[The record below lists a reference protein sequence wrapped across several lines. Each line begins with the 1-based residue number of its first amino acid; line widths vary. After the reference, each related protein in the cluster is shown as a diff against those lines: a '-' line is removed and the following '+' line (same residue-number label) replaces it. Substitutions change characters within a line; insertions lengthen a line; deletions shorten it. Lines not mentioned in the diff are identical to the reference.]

1 MDYSPRRRGQNDG
14 DPAVLPAAL
23 PAAVPNVRVDASDS
37 SEARAP
43 AATAA
48 WPNGTTADHWR
59 VLITAAAYFA
69 AERVSADLSAIGTG
83 AGSICLGLA
92 IAIVSVVLYGY
103 RMAGGVLLGAFVY
116 RLSAGVTPWVAVAA
130 AIGEALA
137 VLAAAA
143 FLRRRK
149 FDPRLVRV
157 ADVGAMLAAGM
168 LGAATIAAGLEVAAG
183 VASGG
188 IPRSLFAEKWI
199 ERWTAVSQG
208 VLIAVPLFFTWL
220 ARPIANREALRSLA
234 VGIIGATFLALSPLV
249 LSRVIGPQL
258 ARDIVVFAFFPIA
271 LWAAYR
277 FEPREATLINAFVAI
292 AAVLGQ
298 SLGLIMISNEAVS
311 GVLVALHGFIA
322 CFALT
327 TLTISAIN
335 VERRVGAE
343 ALAESEAR
351 FRSLTEMAND
361 WYWEQDAEYRFT
373 LASHGAATIGV
384 DRSSLL
390 GRRLWELPFEVAPQ
404 IWSAHRKVVDARR
417 PFRDFLLTRR
427 LANGEIRH
435 FLTSG
440 DPVFDATGRFLGYRG
455 VVREVTGE
463 KWAEEA
469 LRESEQRYASV
480 FLNSSAA
487 ILVVKID
494 KDGQFQFESCNQ
506 SAESLLDIPAQ
517 ELVGNAPEF
526 CLPDDLGLDLV
537 ARLRRCLAAG
547 SKITEEHDLVTKS
560 GAKHVVATLVPIRR
574 DADRVERIILIA
586 IDVSEQQRVEQRAR
600 ESEQMFTRVFHASP
614 VPMAFSRL
622 ADERITEVNAAWVDL
637 FGGTREA
644 SIGRTV
650 EEIGMIVELDGYRR
664 GMRALQDTDSVHHL
678 ELSARHV
685 GGAALNILYSAEV
698 LELGGEKVIVSSVV
712 DVTDRKRNEEELRHS
727 QERFSKVFHASPVPM
742 FVLDYP
748 DRRYIEV
755 NDAWTAFF
763 GYSRDEAIGKSAA
776 DLGSFVSPQ
785 QTDSDWNEIVAG
797 KRVRNAEQRV
807 RKKSGEVV
815 DVIVSAETIELRGEA
830 RVITTLIDITARKVV
845 ERQLRDSERRFRD
858 FAEAAGE
865 YVWEID
871 SQGCYAYVSNRV
883 ETVTGFRIEEV
894 IGRRPEE
901 FMPPGEGVRV
911 RDWIHANRRT
921 DGSYRNLEHRAFNKS
936 GASIWQMVNAVPVLD
951 DQGVTIGYRGTALD
965 ITERK
970 LAEQRIEELATRDP
984 LTGLPNRRQF
994 EHQLVR
1000 GTAHAQRTGQ
1010 LLALMFID
1018 LDNFKSVN
1026 DTLGHQVGDGL
1037 LKEVARRL
1045 SAAIRKGDTLSRFGG
1060 DEFVILLEGLK
1071 SPGDAGTVAQKIVAE
1086 VSAPCEVDGHQL
1098 TTSCSIGISVFPNE
1112 TTDISTLMRHAD
1124 SAMYAAKAAG
1134 RDTYRFF
1141 SPGDPV
1147 QVPGV
1152 GQSKIGFEIRIAL
1165 DRDEFRLMYQP
1176 RIAMADRRITAVQAS
1191 LRWRHPQ
1198 RGLLMPERFVK
1209 TAIEAGLARS
1219 LGQWVLDRA
1228 ALRAREW
1235 RALPILRIPIAV
1247 SLPGIHLSASL
1258 IDMLRDTFDRHAIDP
1273 GGIEVE
1279 LSEANLMRN
1288 IEESRTQLKRLR
1300 DMNVRV
1306 LVDDFGTGYSSVQYL
1321 RRLPVAGVK
1330 IGSTF
1335 VREIVTSRDDRL
1347 IVGAL
1352 VGMARSLDIAVI
1364 AEGVETVEQLDVLRD
1379 LGCTEY
1385 SGSHYLPPLSS
1396 AEFEQRVLSETNIS
1410 RLPPRRSGQAD

>member
-1 MDYSPRRRGQNDG
+1 MPQPS
-14 DPAVLPAAL
+14 AL
-23 PAAVPNVRVDASDS
+23 TATSIIGAPIGATSDLW
-37 SEARAP
+37 RA
-43 AATAA
+43 
-48 WPNGTTADHWR
+48 
-59 VLITAAAYFA
+59 LITAAAYFA
-69 AERVSADLSAIGTG
+69 AERVSSELSTIGDG
-83 AGSICLGLA
+83 AASICVGLA
-92 IAIVSVVLYGY
+92 IALVSVVLYGY
-103 RMAGGVLLGAFVY
+103 RMAGGVLLGALVY
-116 RLSAGVTPWVAVAA
+116 RLSVGFTPWVALAA

-143 FLRRRK
+143 FLRRK
-149 FDPRLVRV
+149 GFDPRLVRV
-157 ADVGAMLAAGM
+157 TDVGSMLAAGV
-168 LGAATIAAGLEVAAG
+168 LGAAMIAAGLEIAAA
-183 VASGG
+183 VASGSL
-188 IPRSLFAEKWI
+188 PRGLFAEKWI
-199 ERWTAVSQG
+199 GRWTAVSQG
-208 VLIAVPLFFTWL
+208 VLVAAPLFFTWL

-234 VGIIGATFLALSPLV
+234 VGIIGAVFLALSPLV

-292 AAVLGQ
+292 AAVMGQ
-298 SLGLIMISNEAVS
+298 SLGLVMIANEAVS
-311 GVLVALHGFIA
+311 GVLVAMHGFIA

-343 ALAESEAR
+343 ALADSEAR

-361 WYWEQDAEYRFT
+361 WYWEQDAEHRFT

-384 DRSSLL
+384 DRSSLI
-390 GRRLWELPFEVAPQ
+390 GRRLWELPFDVAPQ
-404 IWSAHRKVVDARR
+404 IWSAHRKVVEARR

-440 DPVFDATGRFLGYRG
+440 DPVFDMTGRFLGYRG
-455 VVREVTGE
+455 VVREVTAE

-494 KDGQFQFESCNQ
+494 KDGGFQFESCNQ
-506 SAESLLDIPAQ
+506 SAESLLDIPAH
-517 ELVGNAPEF
+517 ELVGNVPEF
-526 CLPDDLGLDLV
+526 CLPDDLGQDLV

-547 SKITEEHDLVTKS
+547 SRITEEHDLATRS
-560 GAKHVVATLVPIRR
+560 GDKHVVATLVPIRR
-574 DADRVERIILIA
+574 DGERVERIILIA
-586 IDVSEQQRVEQRAR
+586 IDVSEQRRVEQRAR

-622 ADERITEVNAAWVDL
+622 ADEHITEVNAAWLAL
-637 FGGTREA
+637 FGGTRDA
-644 SIGRTV
+644 SIGHTI
-650 EEIGMIVELDGYRR
+650 EAIGMIGEPDGYRR
-664 GMRALQDTDSVHHL
+664 GMRTLLESGSVHHL
-678 ELSARHV
+678 ELSARRN
-685 GGAALNILYSAEV
+685 GGTALNILYSAEV

-712 DVTDRKRNEEELRHS
+712 DVTDRKRNEEALRHS

-742 FVLDYP
+742 FVMAYP
-748 DRRYIEV
+748 ERRYIEV
-755 NDAWTAFF
+755 NDAWTSFF
-763 GYSRDEAIGKSAA
+763 GFSREEAIGKSAV
-776 DLGSFVSPQ
+776 DLRIWVSPQ
-785 QTDSDWNEIVAG
+785 RGDSEWNEVVAG
-797 KRVRNAEQRV
+797 RRVRNSEQQV
-807 RKKSGEVV
+807 RKKAGEVV
-815 DVIVSAETIELRGEA
+815 DVLISAETIELGGET
-830 RVITTLIDITARKVV
+830 RVITTLIDITARKAV

-865 YVWEID
+865 YVWELD
-871 SQGCYAYVSNRV
+871 ADGRYAYVSQRV
-883 ETVTGFRIEEV
+883 ESVTGFKTEEMT
-894 IGRRPEE
+894 GRRPEE

-911 RDWIHANRRT
+911 QDWIHANRRP
-921 DGSYRNLEHRAFNKS
+921 DNSYRNLEHRAFTKS

-951 DQGVTIGYRGTALD
+951 DQGKPIGYRGTALD

-994 EHQLVR
+994 EDQLVR

-1018 LDNFKSVN
+1018 LDNFKSIN

-1045 SAAIRKGDTLSRFGG
+1045 SVAIRKGDTLSRFGG

-1086 VSAPCEVDGHQL
+1086 ISAPCEVDGHSL
-1098 TTSCSIGISVFPNE
+1098 STSCSIGISVFPNE

-1141 SPGDPV
+1141 SPGDLV
-1147 QVPGV
+1147 QAQGGGP
-1152 GQSKIGFEIRIAL
+1152 SKIGFEIRIAL

-1176 RIAMADRRITAVQAS
+1176 RLAIADRRITAVQAT

-1198 RGLLMPERFVK
+1198 RGLLLPERFVK
-1209 TAIEAGLARS
+1209 VATEAGLARA

-1228 ALRAREW
+1228 ALQAREW
-1235 RALPILRIPIAV
+1235 RGLPALQIPIAV
-1247 SLPGIHLSASL
+1247 SLSGIHLSPSL
-1258 IDMLRDTFDRHAIDP
+1258 IDMLRDTFDRHTIDA

-1279 LSEANLMRN
+1279 LSEAALMRN
-1288 IEESRTQLKRLR
+1288 IEESRIQLLRLR
-1300 DMNVRV
+1300 DMNVKV
-1306 LVDDFGTGYSSVQYL
+1306 LVEDFGTGYSSVQYL

-1330 IGSTF
+1330 IAPSF
-1335 VREIVTSRDDRL
+1335 VREIVTSQDDRAIVRAL
-1347 IVGAL
+1347 I
-1352 VGMARSLDIAVI
+1352 GMARSLDIAVI
-1364 AEGVETVEQLDVLRD
+1364 ADGVDSIEQLDVVRE

-1385 SGSHYLPPLSS
+1385 SGSQYMPPVSS
-1396 AEFEQRVLSETNIS
+1396 VDFEQRVLSETNIA
-1410 RLPPRRSGQAD
+1410 RLPPRRSGSAD